1 MNKLFALGIIVVF
14 MLAVTTPLAIAAC
27 SVGHTS
33 AEGGTEAV
41 AQETVQEVTQKNTE
55 VINKICPIMGG
66 EVGKDT
72 AYKVEYEG
80 NMIGFCCQGCV
91 DKFNENPEE
100 YLQKLE
106 EKAEAEK

>member
-1 MNKLFALGIIVVF
+1 MNKLFALAAIAVF

-33 AEGGTEAV
+33 GKGAV
-41 AQETVQEVTQKNTE
+41 KAAAQEATPEATLENTE

-80 NMIGFCCQGCV
+80 KVIGFCCAGCV
-91 DKFNENPEE
+91 DKFKENPEE
-100 YLQKLE
+100 YLKKLE
-106 EKAEAEK
+106 EKAKAEK